1 MVRAPDWS
9 VALVGRSIQAIL
21 AYMRSI
27 SLSDAKNGL
36 SALVREIRGGAT
48 IVITDRGVPVAQ
60 LMPVG
65 RATGVPSAAIE
76 LAQKGRLLLPMAEPT
91 TAWRD
96 LPSGQLEGS
105 ASAVAMLLAERD
117 DSR

>member
-1 MVRAPDWS
+1 
-9 VALVGRSIQAIL
+9 
-21 AYMRSI
+21 MRTI

-48 IVITDRGVPVAQ
+48 IIITDRGVPVAQ

-76 LAQKGRLLLPMAEPT
+76 LAQKGRLLLPIAEPT
-91 TAWRD
+91 MAWRD
-96 LPSGQLEGS
+96 LPAGQLEGS
-105 ASAVAMLLAERD
+105 ASAVAMLLDERD
-117 DSR
+117 ESR

>member
-1 MVRAPDWS
+1 MF
-9 VALVGRSIQAIL
+9 GHSIQTIS

-27 SLSDAKNGL
+27 SLSDAKNEL
-36 SALVREIRGGAT
+36 SALVREVRGGAA
-48 IVITDRGVPVAQ
+48 IVITDRGIPVAQ

-76 LAQKGRLLLPMAEPT
+76 LAQKGRLLLPMSEPT

-105 ASAVAMLLAERD
+105 ASAVAMLLAERH
-117 DSR
+117 DSPRLRAWRR